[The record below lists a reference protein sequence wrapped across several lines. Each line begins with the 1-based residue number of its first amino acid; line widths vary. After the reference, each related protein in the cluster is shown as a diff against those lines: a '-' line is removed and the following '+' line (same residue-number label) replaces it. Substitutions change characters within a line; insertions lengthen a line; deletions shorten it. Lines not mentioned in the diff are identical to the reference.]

1 MSIARRSTAAL
12 ALLAAVAAAPAD
24 VPVRALR
31 WLAPGTDR
39 IAALTTQPTECLPA
53 AAIGDQAVEIGRAAF
68 RSPLLLGGQASRAG
82 LSCNA
87 CHRQGR
93 GNPDFSFP
101 GLSGAPGTADV
112 TSSLFSSHRGDGI
125 ANPVPIPDLSAATHK
140 ISRDRASPA
149 LADFINGLV
158 VDEFDGAPPPA
169 AVRAGLAAY
178 VRALSPSACPTR
190 AVEPL
195 TLATTLADAD
205 RSVVAAQAALASGDR
220 ETAAAMLLAARSQ
233 LGLVNER
240 FAGAAL
246 ANDRALLR
254 RADADLAA
262 ALSPVRRGDAAQL
275 SAWRVT
281 LPGWRATLAAHEN
294 QSLYNPAQLARALGP
309 A

>member
-1 MSIARRSTAAL
+1 MSIARRSIAAL
-12 ALLAAVAAAPAD
+12 ALLLAVAAAPAD
-24 VPVRALR
+24 VPLRALR

-39 IAALTTQPTECLPA
+39 IAALTTQPTECLSP
-53 AAIGDQAVEIGRAAF
+53 AAIGDASVEIGRAAF

-93 GNPDFSFP
+93 GNPDFAFP

-140 ISRDRASPA
+140 ISRDPASPA

-158 VDEFDGAPPPA
+158 VDEFDGAPPPPV
-169 AVRAGLAAY
+169 VRAGLAAY

-205 RSVVAAQAALASGDR
+205 RAVVAAQAALTSNDR
-220 ETAAAMLLAARSQ
+220 DTAAVLLLAARSQ

-240 FAGAAL
+240 YAGAAL

-254 RADADLAA
+254 RADADLAT
-262 ALSPVRRGDAAQL
+262 ALSAVRRGDTAQL
-275 SAWRVT
+275 DSWRAA

-294 QSLYNPAQLARALGP
+294 QSLYNPAQMARTLGP